1 MEEKTQVTVHLNQ
14 DMIGRI
20 DELKAEWA
28 IDSRALIIERIIE
41 EVFKIQST

>member
-1 MEEKTQVTVHLNQ
+1 MKEKTQVTVHLNQ
-14 DMIGRI
+14 DMTRRI

-41 EVFKIQST
+41 EVFEIQST

>member
-14 DMIGRI
+14 NMIDRI

-41 EVFKIQST
+41 EVFEIHNA